1 MGENNSKV
9 LKTNCNCTTA
19 LKILIT
25 YNTFKRQKSI
35 AWISDFWELMCL
47 QVRGSLAL
55 QWASHWWLHTLCG
68 TVRWLAMTRLT
79 TTNKRTKTLERE
91 SERDGEERESG
102 LLFAPHF
109 LLAFCFILSR
119 MTSAA
124 HPRSVSFHLPSALSL
139 HFKLVLVFSSVCQ
152 ISPHDGIICSARC
165 ALMHTTL
172 LSITHRP
179 ITPMTD

>member
-1 MGENNSKV
+1 MWPMFPGWGQHAAAVGVTLVTTYLVWYCPMTGNDTINNNK
-9 LKTNCNCTTA
+9 K
-19 LKILIT
+19 
-25 YNTFKRQKSI
+25 
-35 AWISDFWELMCL
+35 
-47 QVRGSLAL
+47 
-55 QWASHWWLHTLCG
+55 
-68 TVRWLAMTRLT
+68 
-79 TTNKRTKTLERE
+79 KRTKTLARE
-91 SERDGEERESG
+91 SERGTERKESG

-139 HFKLVLVFSSVCQ
+139 HFKLALVFSSVCQ

-165 ALMHTTL
+165 ALMHITL